1 MPYFQL
7 SISIDKLKEEINLE
21 SGGTVEPKDFDEQLD
36 HHRRECEITLEKI
49 LTTVHEGEKLSEE
62 LLNESKANGKESKSA
77 WFLSGSNSAEQ
88 SRLAVELY
96 LKELRHSQQQL
107 EKLWRG
113 RQQKLDYWVK
123 VKHYERDANTVNN
136 DVKKWNA
143 TWQKKELA
151 NDVNRA
157 LHMVERFENEYKDIS
172 ERFFNLLKYGRELEN
187 NLLNSRIEVTITISD
202 DAKKDGAS
210 YTADVSKKLQLEYDV
225 VKKIH
230 HKLKV
235 KYEFSIKLR
244 KLEADAKKV
253 SSWIRH
259 GESILAAS
267 QAAGYSMYEAEALL
281 REYERFHV
289 AIEVK

>member
-1 MPYFQL
+1 M
-7 SISIDKLKEEINLE
+7 
-21 SGGTVEPKDFDEQLD
+21 
-36 HHRRECEITLEKI
+36 
-49 LTTVHEGEKLSEE
+49 
-62 LLNESKANGKESKSA
+62 
-77 WFLSGSNSAEQ
+77 
-88 SRLAVELY
+88 Y

-123 VKHYERDANTVNN
+123 VKHYERDANTLNN
-136 DVKKWNA
+136 DVKKWNV

-225 VKKIH
+225 VKKIY

-235 KYEFSIKLR
+235 KYEFSIKQR

-267 QAAGYSMYEAEALL
+267 QDAGYSMYEAEALL

-289 AIEVK
+289 AVLRDLFYNKDARNFIFATIIPCHVFVNQKNRNMHPVVHIWNGDRKQSLEIRR